1 MEKKYFQTSGSSMS
15 ARERF
20 TNMQRHID
28 NTDVN
33 FSNELVGKVNDF
45 MNMSLQF
52 VMVYDSDFNRE
63 VQIKQVLSAGISYGV
78 L

>member
-1 MEKKYFQTSGSSMS
+1 
-15 ARERF
+15 
-20 TNMQRHID
+20 
-28 NTDVN
+28 
-33 FSNELVGKVNDF
+33 

-63 VQIKQVLSAGISYGV
+63 VQIKHVLSAGISSSI